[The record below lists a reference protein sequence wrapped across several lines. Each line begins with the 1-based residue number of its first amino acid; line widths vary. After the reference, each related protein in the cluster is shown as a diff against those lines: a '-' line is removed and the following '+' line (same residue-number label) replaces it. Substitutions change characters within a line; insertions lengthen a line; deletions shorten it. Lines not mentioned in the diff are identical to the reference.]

1 MSRSAGEVYFLF
13 SSRIKT
19 RVEHCFFALFDFL
32 WGGRGMFIAAVS
44 RILRRFDL
52 AENV

>member
-19 RVEHCFFALFDFL
+19 RVEHGFFALFDFL

>member
-13 SSRIKT
+13 SSRI
-19 RVEHCFFALFDFL
+19 RGEHGFFALFDFL